1 MRRAL
6 KKIKVRFESDP
17 SLKEIEVLIRAST
30 PDEQT
35 ASLME
40 QIDGGRRKVL
50 TVTVG
55 DGTIL
60 SIPVEDVLSVSVAG
74 KQVQIVTANAC
85 YFVRRSLQSFESE
98 LDDRE
103 FVRISRYELVNLN
116 KVKKYDFTLGGM
128 LRLELEGGMVTWA
141 SRRCIPAIRRR
152 LTGKE

>member
-50 TVTVG
+50 TVAVG

-128 LRLELEGGMVTWA
+128 LRLELEGGMATWA

>member
-1 MRRAL
+1 M
-6 KKIKVRFESDP
+6 KKITVRFEEAP
-17 SLKEIEVLIRAST
+17 LLEEIEVLIRASA

-35 ASLME
+35 AALEERVVGVRRE
-40 QIDGGRRKVL
+40 QL
-50 TVTVG
+50 TVAIG
-55 DGTIL
+55 DGTF
-60 SIPVEDVLSVSVAG
+60 STIPVDEILSVSVAG
-74 KQVQIVTANAC
+74 KQSQIVTANAC

-98 LDDRE
+98 LDDRD

-128 LRLELEGGMVTWA
+128 LRLELEGGMATWA